1 MTQGMKQKKVRVLIV
16 DDEINFSSVVSEE
29 LTNEG
34 FYVEQVSD
42 GKDALKLLQQG
53 EYDVVLLDINM
64 PQLSGIDVLK
74 KFQRDDLPPEFIMIT
89 GYASVQTAI
98 EAMKLGAYDYITKP
112 YRIEKLKTLI
122 EKAWDKRRIR
132 RENIILRTKLKEDD
146 MVIDTKSPLLLE
158 ILEAARKIALTN
170 APVLISGESGTGK
183 ELMARF
189 IHNSSQRANG
199 PFIAFNSG
207 AIPDSILESELFG
220 YEKGAFT
227 GAQTNKPGYFELAD
241 RGTLFL
247 DEIGDISP
255 SMQAKL
261 LRSIETNRFFKV
273 GGIKEIE
280 VDIRVVAATN
290 KDLKKEAEAGR
301 FRHDLYYR
309 LAAMNIHLPPLRERK
324 GDIPLL
330 VEGFLESERDRKKVD
345 GEVMKRLMA
354 YPWPGNVRELRN
366 VIQRAVILCKGQTIT
381 IKDLPLELQNPSQTW
396 WDEKISSSSLPPLK
410 ILEKQHIKVVMQQVN
425 GHKGKASRILG
436 IDPKTLYRKIKEY
449 GLE

>member
-1 MTQGMKQKKVRVLIV
+1 MKQKKVRVLIV

-34 FYVEQVSD
+34 FYVEQASD

-64 PQLSGIDVLK
+64 PHLSGIDVLK

-158 ILEAARKIALTN
+158 ILEAARKVALTN

-330 VEGFLESERDRKKVD
+330 VEGFLESKRDRKKVD
-345 GEVMKRLMA
+345 GDVMKRLMA

-366 VIQRAVILCKGQTIT
+366 VIQRAVILCKGQAIT

-410 ILEKQHIKVVMQQVN
+410 ILEKEHIKVVMQQVG

>member
-158 ILEAARKIALTN
+158 ILEAARKVALTN

>member
-1 MTQGMKQKKVRVLIV
+1 MKQKKVRVLIV

-158 ILEAARKIALTN
+158 ILEAARKVALTN

-330 VEGFLESERDRKKVD
+330 VEGFLESKRDRKKVD

-366 VIQRAVILCKGQTIT
+366 VIQRAVILCKGQAIT

-410 ILEKQHIKVVMQQVN
+410 ILEKEHIKVVMQQVG

>member
-1 MTQGMKQKKVRVLIV
+1 MKQKKVRVLIV

-34 FYVEQVSD
+34 FYVEQASD

-122 EKAWDKRRIR
+122 AKAWDKRRIR

-290 KDLKKEAEAGR
+290 KDLKKETEAGR

-330 VEGFLESERDRKKVD
+330 VEGFLESKRDRKKVD

-381 IKDLPLELQNPSQTW
+381 IKDLPLELQNPSQAW

-410 ILEKQHIKVVMQQVN
+410 ILEKQHIKVVMQQVG

>member
-122 EKAWDKRRIR
+122 AKAWDKRRIR

-241 RGTLFL
+241 MGTLFL

-290 KDLKKEAEAGR
+290 KDLKKETEAGR

-330 VEGFLESERDRKKVD
+330 VEGFLEPGRDRKKVD

-366 VIQRAVILCKGQTIT
+366 VIQRAVILCKGQAIT

-410 ILEKQHIKVVMQQVN
+410 ILEKQHIKVVMQQVG

>member
-1 MTQGMKQKKVRVLIV
+1 VTQGMKQKKVRVLIV

-29 LTNEG
+29 LTHGG
-34 FYVEQVSD
+34 FYVEQASD

-64 PQLSGIDVLK
+64 PHLSGIDVLK

-158 ILEAARKIALTN
+158 ILEAARKVALTN

-330 VEGFLESERDRKKVD
+330 VEGFLESKRDRKKVD
-345 GEVMKRLMA
+345 GDVMKRLMA

-366 VIQRAVILCKGQTIT
+366 VIQRAVILCKGQAIT

-410 ILEKQHIKVVMQQVN
+410 ILEKEHIKVVMQQVG

>member
-1 MTQGMKQKKVRVLIV
+1 MIQGMKQKKVRVLIV

-29 LTNEG
+29 LTHEG
-34 FYVEQVSD
+34 FYVEQASD

-132 RENIILRTKLKEDD
+132 RDNIILRTKLKEDD

-158 ILEAARKIALTN
+158 ILEAARKVALTN

-366 VIQRAVILCKGQTIT
+366 VIQRAVILCKGQAIT

-410 ILEKQHIKVVMQQVN
+410 ILEKEHIKVVMQQVG

>member
-1 MTQGMKQKKVRVLIV
+1 MKQKKVRVLIV

-34 FYVEQVSD
+34 FYVEQASD

-158 ILEAARKIALTN
+158 ILEAARKVALTN

-330 VEGFLESERDRKKVD
+330 VEGFLESKRDRKKVD
-345 GEVMKRLMA
+345 GDVMKRLMA

-366 VIQRAVILCKGQTIT
+366 VIQRAVILCKGQAIT

-410 ILEKQHIKVVMQQVN
+410 ILEKEHIKVVMQQVG

>member
-1 MTQGMKQKKVRVLIV
+1 MKQKKVRVLIV

-34 FYVEQVSD
+34 FYVEQASD

-330 VEGFLESERDRKKVD
+330 VEGFLEPGRDRKKVD

-410 ILEKQHIKVVMQQVN
+410 ILEKQHIKVVMQQVG

>member
-29 LTNEG
+29 LTHGG
-34 FYVEQVSD
+34 FYVEQASD

-64 PQLSGIDVLK
+64 PHLSGIDVLK

-330 VEGFLESERDRKKVD
+330 VEGFLESKRDRKKVD
-345 GEVMKRLMA
+345 GDVMKRLMA

-366 VIQRAVILCKGQTIT
+366 VIQRAVILCKGQAIT

-410 ILEKQHIKVVMQQVN
+410 ILEKEHIKVVMQQVG

>member
-1 MTQGMKQKKVRVLIV
+1 MKQKKVRVLIV

-158 ILEAARKIALTN
+158 ILEAARKL
-170 APVLISGESGTGK
+170 
-183 ELMARF
+183 
-189 IHNSSQRANG
+189 H
-199 PFIAFNSG
+199 
-207 AIPDSILESELFG
+207 
-220 YEKGAFT
+220 
-227 GAQTNKPGYFELAD
+227 
-241 RGTLFL
+241 
-247 DEIGDISP
+247 
-255 SMQAKL
+255 
-261 LRSIETNRFFKV
+261 
-273 GGIKEIE
+273 
-280 VDIRVVAATN
+280 
-290 KDLKKEAEAGR
+290 
-301 FRHDLYYR
+301 
-309 LAAMNIHLPPLRERK
+309 
-324 GDIPLL
+324 
-330 VEGFLESERDRKKVD
+330 
-345 GEVMKRLMA
+345 
-354 YPWPGNVRELRN
+354 
-366 VIQRAVILCKGQTIT
+366 
-381 IKDLPLELQNPSQTW
+381 
-396 WDEKISSSSLPPLK
+396 
-410 ILEKQHIKVVMQQVN
+410 
-425 GHKGKASRILG
+425 
-436 IDPKTLYRKIKEY
+436 
-449 GLE
+449 

>member
-1 MTQGMKQKKVRVLIV
+1 MKQKKVRVLIV

-34 FYVEQVSD
+34 FYVEQASD

-122 EKAWDKRRIR
+122 AKAWDKRRIR

-158 ILEAARKIALTN
+158 ILEAARKVALTN

-330 VEGFLESERDRKKVD
+330 VEGFLESKRDRKKVD

-366 VIQRAVILCKGQTIT
+366 VIQRAVILCKDQAIT

-410 ILEKQHIKVVMQQVN
+410 ILEKQHIKVVMQQVG

>member
-1 MTQGMKQKKVRVLIV
+1 MKQKKVRVLIV
-16 DDEINFSSVVSEE
+16 DDEINFSSVVREE

-34 FYVEQVSD
+34 FYVEQASD

-158 ILEAARKIALTN
+158 ILEAARKVALTN

-345 GEVMKRLMA
+345 GDVMKRLMT

-366 VIQRAVILCKGQTIT
+366 VIQRAVILCKGQAIT

-396 WDEKISSSSLPPLK
+396 WDEKISSPSLPPLK
-410 ILEKQHIKVVMQQVN
+410 ILEKEHIKVVMQQVG

>member
-34 FYVEQVSD
+34 FYVEQASD

-158 ILEAARKIALTN
+158 ILEAARKVALTN

-290 KDLKKEAEAGR
+290 KDLKKETEAGR

-330 VEGFLESERDRKKVD
+330 VEGFLESKRDRKKVD

-410 ILEKQHIKVVMQQVN
+410 ILEKQHIKVVMQQVG

>member
-1 MTQGMKQKKVRVLIV
+1 MKQKKVRVLIV

-34 FYVEQVSD
+34 FYVEQASD

-74 KFQRDDLPPEFIMIT
+74 KFQRDALPPEFIMIT

-122 EKAWDKRRIR
+122 AKAWDKRRIR

-366 VIQRAVILCKGQTIT
+366 VIQRAVILCKGQAIT

-410 ILEKQHIKVVMQQVN
+410 ILEKEHIKVVMQQVN

>member
-1 MTQGMKQKKVRVLIV
+1 MKQKKVRVLIV

-34 FYVEQVSD
+34 FYVEQASD

-122 EKAWDKRRIR
+122 AKAWDKRRIR

-330 VEGFLESERDRKKVD
+330 VEGFLEPGRDRKKVD

-410 ILEKQHIKVVMQQVN
+410 ILEKQHIKVVMQQVG

>member
-1 MTQGMKQKKVRVLIV
+1 MKQKKVRVLIV

-34 FYVEQVSD
+34 FYVEQASD

-158 ILEAARKIALTN
+158 ILEAARKVALTN

-330 VEGFLESERDRKKVD
+330 VEGFLEPGRDRKKVD

-366 VIQRAVILCKGQTIT
+366 VIQRAVILCKGQAIT

-410 ILEKQHIKVVMQQVN
+410 ILEKEHIKVVMQQVN

>member
-34 FYVEQVSD
+34 FYVEQASD

-122 EKAWDKRRIR
+122 AKAWDKRRIR

-158 ILEAARKIALTN
+158 ILEAARKVALTN

-290 KDLKKEAEAGR
+290 KDLKKETEAGR

-330 VEGFLESERDRKKVD
+330 VEGFLESKRDRKKVD

-381 IKDLPLELQNPSQTW
+381 IKDLPLELQNPSQAW

-410 ILEKQHIKVVMQQVN
+410 ILEKQHIKVVMQQVG

>member
-1 MTQGMKQKKVRVLIV
+1 MKQKKVRVLIV

-29 LTNEG
+29 LTHGG
-34 FYVEQVSD
+34 FYVEQASD

-64 PQLSGIDVLK
+64 PHLSGIDVLK

-158 ILEAARKIALTN
+158 ILEAARKVALTN

-330 VEGFLESERDRKKVD
+330 VEGFLESKRDRKKVD
-345 GEVMKRLMA
+345 GDVMKRLMA

-366 VIQRAVILCKGQTIT
+366 VIQRAVILCKGQAIT

-410 ILEKQHIKVVMQQVN
+410 ILEKEHIKVVMQQVG

>member
-1 MTQGMKQKKVRVLIV
+1 MIQGMKQKKVRVLIV

-29 LTNEG
+29 LTHGG
-34 FYVEQVSD
+34 FYVEQASD

-122 EKAWDKRRIR
+122 AKAWDKRRIR

-227 GAQTNKPGYFELAD
+227 GAQTNKPGYLELAD

-290 KDLKKEAEAGR
+290 KDLKKETEAGR

-330 VEGFLESERDRKKVD
+330 VEGFLEPGRDRKKVD

-366 VIQRAVILCKGQTIT
+366 VIQRAVILCKGQAIT

-410 ILEKQHIKVVMQQVN
+410 ILEKQHIKVVMQQVG

>member
-1 MTQGMKQKKVRVLIV
+1 MKQKKVRVLIV

-29 LTNEG
+29 LTTEG
-34 FYVEQVSD
+34 FYVEQASD

-89 GYASVQTAI
+89 GYASVHTAI

-132 RENIILRTKLKEDD
+132 RENIILRSKLKEDD

-158 ILEAARKIALTN
+158 ILEAARKVALTN
-170 APVLISGESGTGK
+170 SPVLISGESGTGK

-189 IHNSSQRANG
+189 IHNSSQRVNG

-290 KDLKKEAEAGR
+290 KDLKKEADAGR

-345 GEVMKRLMA
+345 GDVMKRLMT

-366 VIQRAVILCKGQTIT
+366 VIQRAVILCKGQAIT

-396 WDEKISSSSLPPLK
+396 WDEKISSPSLPPLK
-410 ILEKQHIKVVMQQVN
+410 ILEKEHIKVVMQQVG

>member
-1 MTQGMKQKKVRVLIV
+1 MKQKKVRVLIV

-34 FYVEQVSD
+34 FYVEQASD

-64 PQLSGIDVLK
+64 PHLSGIDVLK

-122 EKAWDKRRIR
+122 AKAWDKRRIR

-158 ILEAARKIALTN
+158 ILEAARKVALTN

-330 VEGFLESERDRKKVD
+330 VEGFLEPGRDRKKVD

-366 VIQRAVILCKGQTIT
+366 VIQRAVILCKGQAIT

-410 ILEKQHIKVVMQQVN
+410 ILEKQHIKVVMQQVG

>member
-1 MTQGMKQKKVRVLIV
+1 MKQKKVRVLIV

-29 LTNEG
+29 LTHGG
-34 FYVEQVSD
+34 FYVEQASD

-64 PQLSGIDVLK
+64 PHLSGIDVLK

-247 DEIGDISP
+247 DEIGEISS

-261 LRSIETNRFFKV
+261 LRAIETNRFFKV
-273 GGIKEIE
+273 GGKKEIE
-280 VDIRVVAATN
+280 VDVRIVAATN
-290 KDLKKEAEAGR
+290 KDLKKEVDAGK
-301 FRHDLYYR
+301 FRQDLYFR
-309 LAAMNIHLPPLRERK
+309 LAAVNIHLPPLHERVA
-324 GDIPLL
+324 DIPLL
-330 VEGFLESERDRKKVD
+330 VEQFLTAERERKNID
-345 GEVMKRLMA
+345 GEVMKRLMV
-354 YPWPGNVRELRN
+354 YSWPGNIRELRN
-366 VIQRAVILCKGQTIT
+366 VIQRASILCKGSVIMV
-381 IKDLPLELQNPSQTW
+381 KDLPLELQNAPMTPDLDVSKPSLATIE
-396 WDEKISSSSLPPLK
+396 DMEK
-410 ILEKQHIKVVMQQVN
+410 EHIKIVMRQVDC
-425 GHKGKASRILG
+425 HKGKASQILG
-436 IDPKTLYRKIKEY
+436 IDPKTLYRKIKQY

>member
-1 MTQGMKQKKVRVLIV
+1 MKQKKVRVLIV

-64 PQLSGIDVLK
+64 PHLSGIDVLK

-158 ILEAARKIALTN
+158 ILEAARKVALTN

-366 VIQRAVILCKGQTIT
+366 VIQRAVILCKGQAIT

-410 ILEKQHIKVVMQQVN
+410 ILEKEHIKVVMQQVG

>member
-1 MTQGMKQKKVRVLIV
+1 MKQKKVRVLIV

-29 LTNEG
+29 LTHGG
-34 FYVEQVSD
+34 FYVEQASD

-64 PQLSGIDVLK
+64 PHLSGIDVLK

-158 ILEAARKIALTN
+158 ILEAARKVALTN

>member
-1 MTQGMKQKKVRVLIV
+1 MKQKKVRVLIV

-34 FYVEQVSD
+34 FYVEQASD

-122 EKAWDKRRIR
+122 AKAWDKRRIR

-241 RGTLFL
+241 MGTLFL

-330 VEGFLESERDRKKVD
+330 VEGFLEPGRDRKKVD

>member
-1 MTQGMKQKKVRVLIV
+1 MKQKKVRVLIV

-34 FYVEQVSD
+34 FYVEQASD

-122 EKAWDKRRIR
+122 AKAWDKRRIR

-227 GAQTNKPGYFELAD
+227 GAQTNKPGYLELAD

-290 KDLKKEAEAGR
+290 KDLKKETEAGR

-330 VEGFLESERDRKKVD
+330 VEGFLEPGRDRKKVD

-366 VIQRAVILCKGQTIT
+366 VIQRAVILCKGQAIT

-410 ILEKQHIKVVMQQVN
+410 ILEKQHIKVVMQQVG

>member
-158 ILEAARKIALTN
+158 ILEAARKVALTN

-330 VEGFLESERDRKKVD
+330 VEGFLESKRDRKKVD
-345 GEVMKRLMA
+345 GDVMKRLMA

-366 VIQRAVILCKGQTIT
+366 VIQRAVILCKGQAIT

-410 ILEKQHIKVVMQQVN
+410 ILEKEHIKVVMQQVG

>member
-1 MTQGMKQKKVRVLIV
+1 MKQKKVRVLIV

-29 LTNEG
+29 LTHGG
-34 FYVEQVSD
+34 FYVEQASD

-64 PQLSGIDVLK
+64 PHLSGIDVLK

-158 ILEAARKIALTN
+158 ILEAARKVALTN

-366 VIQRAVILCKGQTIT
+366 VIQRAVILCKGQAIT

-410 ILEKQHIKVVMQQVN
+410 ILEKEHIKVVMQQVN

>member
-1 MTQGMKQKKVRVLIV
+1 MKQKKVRVLIV

-122 EKAWDKRRIR
+122 AKAWDKRRIR

-241 RGTLFL
+241 MGTLFL

-290 KDLKKEAEAGR
+290 KDLKKETEAGR

-330 VEGFLESERDRKKVD
+330 VEGFLEPGRDRKKVD

-410 ILEKQHIKVVMQQVN
+410 ILEKQHIKVVMQQVG

>member
-34 FYVEQVSD
+34 FYVEQASD

-122 EKAWDKRRIR
+122 AKAWDKRRIR

-290 KDLKKEAEAGR
+290 KDLKKETEAGR

-330 VEGFLESERDRKKVD
+330 VEGFLESKRDRKKVD

-381 IKDLPLELQNPSQTW
+381 IKDLPLELQNPSQAW

-410 ILEKQHIKVVMQQVN
+410 ILEKQHIKVVMQQVG

>member
-1 MTQGMKQKKVRVLIV
+1 MKQKKVRVLIV

-29 LTNEG
+29 LTHGG
-34 FYVEQVSD
+34 FYVEQASD

-64 PQLSGIDVLK
+64 PHLSGIDVLK

-158 ILEAARKIALTN
+158 ILEAARKVALTN

-330 VEGFLESERDRKKVD
+330 VEGFLESKRDRKKVD

-366 VIQRAVILCKGQTIT
+366 VIQRAVILCKGQAIT

-410 ILEKQHIKVVMQQVN
+410 ILEKEHIKVVMQQVG

>member
-1 MTQGMKQKKVRVLIV
+1 MKQKKVRVLIV
-16 DDEINFSSVVSEE
+16 DDEINFSSVVREE

-34 FYVEQVSD
+34 FYVEQASD

-158 ILEAARKIALTN
+158 ILEAARKVALTN

-345 GEVMKRLMA
+345 GDVMKRLMT

-366 VIQRAVILCKGQTIT
+366 VIQRAVILCKGQAIT

-396 WDEKISSSSLPPLK
+396 WDEKISSPSLPPLK
-410 ILEKQHIKVVMQQVN
+410 ILEKEHIKVVMRQVG

>member
-1 MTQGMKQKKVRVLIV
+1 MKQKKVRVLIV

-34 FYVEQVSD
+34 FYVEQASD

-122 EKAWDKRRIR
+122 AKAWDKRRIR

-158 ILEAARKIALTN
+158 ILEAARKVALTN

-290 KDLKKEAEAGR
+290 KDLKKETEAGR

-330 VEGFLESERDRKKVD
+330 VEGFLESKRDRKKVD

-381 IKDLPLELQNPSQTW
+381 IKDLPLELQNPSQAW

-410 ILEKQHIKVVMQQVN
+410 ILEKQHIKVVMQQVG

>member
-1 MTQGMKQKKVRVLIV
+1 MIQGMKQKKVRVLIV

-29 LTNEG
+29 LTHEG
-34 FYVEQVSD
+34 FYVEQASD

-132 RENIILRTKLKEDD
+132 RDNIILRTKLKEDD

-158 ILEAARKIALTN
+158 ILEAARKVALTN

-345 GEVMKRLMA
+345 GDVMKRLMT

-366 VIQRAVILCKGQTIT
+366 VIQRAVILCKGQAIT

-396 WDEKISSSSLPPLK
+396 WDEKISSSSFPPLK
-410 ILEKQHIKVVMQQVN
+410 ILEKEHIKVVMQQVG

>member
-1 MTQGMKQKKVRVLIV
+1 MKQKKVRVLIV
-16 DDEINFSSVVSEE
+16 DDEINFSSVVREE

-34 FYVEQVSD
+34 FYVEQASD

-89 GYASVQTAI
+89 GYASVRTAI

-132 RENIILRTKLKEDD
+132 RENIILRSKLKEDD

-158 ILEAARKIALTN
+158 ILEAARKVALTN
-170 APVLISGESGTGK
+170 SPVLISGESGTGK

-189 IHNSSQRANG
+189 IHNSSQRVNG

-345 GEVMKRLMA
+345 GDVMKRLMT

-366 VIQRAVILCKGQTIT
+366 VIQRAVILCKGQAIT

-396 WDEKISSSSLPPLK
+396 WDEKISSPSLPPLK
-410 ILEKQHIKVVMQQVN
+410 ILEKEHIKVVMQQVG